1 MSCNLCNRYGGDSP
15 LLPNHPLLT
24 ESAQFLKNVHAVP
37 RTTNKIIAQRKQNMK
52 KAGVVPLICYRGFCI
67 PLWTVFPPLQVVLS
81 SACSVAS
88 LSRFPNHYLPGHPHL
103 REGALAA
110 YLFGQGSP
118 STWCA
123 ELTAIRE
130 TPTDT
135 DPEGRQRMTSPDE
148 RNCNFVF
155 CTQIFCSSE
164 LNNLLRGSVGLAT
177 HASCANQLKEIATV
191 GPKPP

>member
-1 MSCNLCNRYGGDSP
+1 MYR
-15 LLPNHPLLT
+15 
-24 ESAQFLKNVHAVP
+24 V
-37 RTTNKIIAQRKQNMK
+37 RRWK
-52 KAGVVPLICYRGFCI
+52 KEARVVPFICCRGYCI
-67 PLWTVFPPLQVVLS
+67 PLLAIVPSLQVVLS
-81 SACSVAS
+81 FACSVAS
-88 LSRFPNHYLPGHPHL
+88 LSRFPSHYLPGHPHL
-103 REGALAA
+103 REGDLAA
-110 YLFGQGSP
+110 YLFGRGNP

-177 HASCANQLKEIATV
+177 HASYAN
-191 GPKPP
+191 